1 MPDVATAQDYYPFGM
16 LLSEGRSL
24 RLRLPTTGM
33 GLMDKRKLM
42 RFQVRGIIT
51 VSSIVYMM
59 HVQVA
64 SFPLIR
70 LRNRILG
77 VLLMPLLKMM

>member
-1 MPDVATAQDYYPFGM
+1 
-16 LLSEGRSL
+16 
-24 RLRLPTTGM
+24 M
-33 GLMDKRKLM
+33 GLMDKRKSM

-77 VLLMPLLKMM
+77 VPLMPLLKMM